1 MHPKTSVLGVML
13 GAMLALIPPTAPLM
27 AETIEAQADGREA
40 LRLVIYSAG
49 LGQVDERRRIVLP
62 AGGHELVLSGVS
74 PQLQP
79 ETVLLTGPDFSV
91 SAQSFRYDALSRR
104 RLLEESLG
112 RKVWVRRQGDD
123 DEDERLDEG
132 LLLSVAEGPVVRI
145 GERIE
150 TVDPGAV
157 VFAELPPDLTARPVL
172 RADVSSATGG
182 ERAVRLRYLTNGL
195 AWHADYVATW
205 NPDAGR
211 LDLTGLVSLVN
222 QTGLAFKQAEVLLL
236 AGEVAQAPPPAVPMA
251 RQQMVMAADAEMAA
265 GPGVQ
270 ARGFSDRHLYSLP
283 GKIDLARGETK
294 QVRLFSAA
302 EVAVEKRFRLENLIQ
317 TGRAP
322 EELGPLHPQILLR
335 LQNETSAGLGQP
347 LPAGRVR
354 IYQPPDPKD
363 EGGQD
368 GDGVIFVGAA
378 AMDHVAE
385 GEWADLSLG
394 EAFDI
399 SARAWAGEFKRIST
413 TSGAYETGQRAELVN
428 GGEEAVTIELVGRM
442 PAGWRVLRETASHTK
457 ESGNRIRWDIEIP
470 AGGKASFE
478 YRIRVTP

>member
-1 MHPKTSVLGVML
+1 MYSRSSARAMML
-13 GAMLALIPPTAPLM
+13 GAMLAFLAPTAPLL
-27 AETIEAQADGREA
+27 AETIEAQAESREA

-49 LGQVDERRRIVLP
+49 LGQVDERRQVELP
-62 AGGHELVLSGVS
+62 AGQHELVLSGVS

-79 ETVLLTGPDFSV
+79 ETVLLTGPDLSV
-91 SAQSFRYDALSRR
+91 AAQSFRYDPLSRR

-112 RKVWVRRQGDD
+112 RKVWVRQQGDD
-123 DEDERLDEG
+123 DDDARLEEG

-150 TVDPGAV
+150 TVDPGDV

-172 RADVSSATGG
+172 RAEVSSANGG
-182 ERAVRLRYLTNGL
+182 ERALRLRYLTAGL

-205 NPDAGR
+205 NPDAGQ

-222 QTGLAFKQAEVLLL
+222 QTGLAFDQAEVLLL

-251 RQQMVMAADAEMAA
+251 RQQMVMAADAEMAGA
-265 GPGVQ
+265 PGVQ

-283 GKIDLARGETK
+283 GTIDLARGETK
-294 QVRLFSAA
+294 QVRLLASSD
-302 EVAVEKRFRLENLIQ
+302 VAVEKRFRLESLIQ
-317 TGRAP
+317 AGRAP

-335 LQNETSAGLGQP
+335 LQNEAAAGLGQP

-354 IYQPPDPKD
+354 IYQPPEPKD
-363 EGGQD
+363 EGGQ
-368 GDGVIFVGAA
+368 GDNGVIFVGAA
-378 AMDHVAE
+378 TMDHVAE

-399 SARAWAGEFKRIST
+399 SARAWATGFQRIST

-428 GGEEAVTIELVGRM
+428 GGEEAVTVELVGHM
-442 PAGWRVLRETASHTK
+442 PAGWRMLRETAAHTK
-457 ESGNRIRWDIEIP
+457 ESGNRIRWDIEVP
-470 AGGKASFE
+470 AGGKAKFE